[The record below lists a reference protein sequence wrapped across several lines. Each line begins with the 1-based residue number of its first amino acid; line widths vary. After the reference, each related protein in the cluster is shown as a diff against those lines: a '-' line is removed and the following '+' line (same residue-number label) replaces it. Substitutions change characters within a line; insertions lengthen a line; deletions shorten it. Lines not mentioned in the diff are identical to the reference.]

1 MVAGGV
7 LGDQEGGQYGDLNIE
22 RGVVEMDTYIYIYI
36 YRYIVYI
43 ITYYTHTD

>member
-7 LGDQEGGQYGDLNIE
+7 LRDQEGGQYGDLNIE
-22 RGVVEMDTYIYIYI
+22 RGVVEMDTYTYI

-43 ITYYTHTD
+43 VTYYTHTD